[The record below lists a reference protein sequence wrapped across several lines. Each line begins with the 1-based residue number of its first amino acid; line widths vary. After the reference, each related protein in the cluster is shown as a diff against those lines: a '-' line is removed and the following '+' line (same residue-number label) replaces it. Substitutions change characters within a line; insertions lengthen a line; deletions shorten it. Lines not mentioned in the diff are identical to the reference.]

1 MSEAKSQTWQS
12 NKANEDPKAG
22 DILTFFLSSKGTSP
36 SSHTAPCPGPWENSS
51 LCIKTSLTD
60 LKETFH
66 SLIFICFTQKKLTPK
81 EKVKAK

>member
-22 DILTFFLSSKGTSP
+22 DILAFFLSSKGTSP
-36 SSHTAPCPGPWENSS
+36 SRHTAPCPCPWENSS
-51 LCIKTSLTD
+51 LCIKTSFTD

-66 SLIFICFTQKKLTPK
+66 SFICFTQKKLIPK
-81 EKVKAK
+81 EKKVKAK